1 MSKNYSDKNL
11 QGITFLDEDLA
22 HADFSDSDIR
32 GTNFTGSNLSGAN
45 FTHVKTGISSA
56 NTVILFFIALVL
68 SLASGYVAMLA
79 GQTIQG
85 MLKSPDSNVTIA
97 AIVAIVI
104 VVVFIVYA
112 YWKGVGNA
120 IKHLIIPA
128 AIISLVTGVLA
139 YFSKLGTGQGM
150 LYVIL
155 YYLLVVIMF
164 IIGTLARAAA
174 GTLSNVLFLIVALS
188 GGIFGRSVGGGIGT
202 VVMALACMQIS
213 KRALSGAPGFEVLRK
228 MASLIT
234 RKLGTSFRNT
244 QLAEADFS
252 RIKKIKN
259 CDFTGADTRVTNWG
273 NSQKTNCLDGHQ
285 IITEKSKKHKE
296 VIQ

>member
-11 QGITFLDEDLA
+11 QGISFLDEDLA
-22 HADFSDSDIR
+22 HANFSGSDLR
-32 GTNFTGSNLSGAN
+32 GTNFTGSNLSGAD

-56 NTVILFFIALVL
+56 NTVILFFAALVV
-68 SLASGYVAMLA
+68 SLISGYVAMLA
-79 GQTIQG
+79 GQTVQG
-85 MLKSPDSNVTIA
+85 MLKSNDSNVRTA
-97 AIVAIVI
+97 AIVAII
-104 VVVFIVYA
+104 VVILFIVYA

-128 AIISLVTGVLA
+128 TIIALVTGMLA
-139 YFSKLGTGQGM
+139 YFSRLGTGQGM

-164 IIGTLARAAA
+164 IIGTFARAAA
-174 GTLSNVLFLIVALS
+174 GTLSNILFLVVALS
-188 GGIFGRSVGGGIGT
+188 GGMFGRSIGGGIGT
-202 VVMALACMQIS
+202 VIMAIACMQIS
-213 KRALSGAPGFEVLRK
+213 KRALGGAPGFEVLRK

-244 QLAEADFS
+244 RLADADFS
-252 RIKKIKN
+252 GIKKIKN
-259 CDFTGADTRVTNWG
+259 CDFTGANTQTTNWG
-273 NSQKTNCLDGHQ
+273 ESQKINCLDGQQ